1 MARIKRFQR
10 RIVQP
15 SSTAAATITVVL
27 LLSIIL
33 AVLSQR
39 HAPLPVFEHANVEE
53 KKQAF
58 FNYLSPAIEVVRAE
72 IKSQRTRLL
81 TIHDTLKD
89 GKLGWWQSLQL
100 NQLAQAY
107 ELNHEDFDT
116 RRDLVDTLLRR
127 VDTVPGS
134 LALVQAAK
142 ESGWGSSRFARE
154 GNNLFGQ
161 HCYVEGCGQ
170 MPLDRAQGR
179 RHEAAEFDTVEAAV
193 RAYMHNLNTHAR
205 YREFRTLRASLRRE
219 GKPLAGTLLANGL
232 VAYSERGSPYVS
244 EIKALIKNNNLE

>member
-1 MARIKRFQR
+1 M
-10 RIVQP
+10 QP
-15 SSTAAATITVVL
+15 SSIATATITVVL
-27 LLSIIL
+27 LLSIIV

-58 FNYLSPAIEVVRAE
+58 FNYLSPAIETVRAE
-72 IKSQRTRLL
+72 IKSQRSRLL
-81 TIHDTLKD
+81 SIHDSLKS

-116 RRDLVDTLLRR
+116 RRDLVDRLLRR
-127 VDTVPGS
+127 VDTVPES

-154 GNNLFGQ
+154 GLNLFGQ
-161 HCYVEGCGQ
+161 HCYVKGCGQ
-170 MPLDRAQGR
+170 MPLHRAQGR
-179 RHEAAEFDTVEAAV
+179 KHEVAEFDSVEAAV
-193 RAYMHNLNTHAR
+193 RAYMHNLNTHER
-205 YREFRTLRASLRRE
+205 YLEFRMLRAGLRNE
-219 GKPLAGTLLANGL
+219 GKPLAGTRLAQGL
-232 VAYSERGSPYVS
+232 VAYSERGSPYVK